1 MGRSRGG
8 LTSKIHALVDAE
20 GRPIDI
26 VLTPGQCHDGK
37 AAPDLL
43 EALEKDAI
51 VLADKAYDSDAIRKR
66 IEDKGA
72 WANINATGR
81 RPSHSPSG
89 STDTA
94 TWSSASSTNSNSSE
108 ASRHDTTKNPKTSS
122 PP

>member
-26 VLTPGQCHDGK
+26 MLTPGQTHDGK

-43 EALEKDAI
+43 EALQQDAI

-72 WANINATGR
+72 WSVPR
-81 RPSHSPSG
+81 R
-89 STDTA
+89 
-94 TWSSASSTNSNSSE
+94 
-108 ASRHDTTKNPKTSS
+108 
-122 PP
+122 